1 MKDSKMISAALNAL
15 ETCLEITSEDRVLVL
30 TDSES
35 DNVSSAFTEA
45 CKIKGCAVD
54 IFTLQSG
61 SRPLKSVPPELNDLL
76 KGKTV
81 VLNIIKAFPDE
92 IPFRIEWILKVEK
105 CKNIRTAHMPGIT
118 ENMMTGG
125 PVDVDYSLMKEKA
138 EELLALLRNAVSLH
152 ITTPAGTN
160 LTLGVEGRKFLHD
173 LHIGP
178 GEIQNIPCGEVYCA
192 PEEDKANG
200 TLVIDA
206 SGGDLGLISR
216 PLIIKIKNGVIEKFE
231 SEDRELVKTI
241 EALTG
246 RDIESNT
253 IGELGIG
260 VNPGAKI
267 KGNMLEDE
275 KATGTAHIAFGNNE
289 DMPGGRNRA
298 PIHRDLLFNL
308 PTIKAYYT
316 DGSERIIM
324 ENGVVKRQQDK

>member
-1 MKDSKMISAALNAL
+1 MEEDRKVSAALNAL
-15 ETCLEITSEDRVLVL
+15 ETCLDLIAEDRILVL
-30 TDSES
+30 SDSES
-35 DNVSSAFTEA
+35 SNVSSAFIEA
-45 CKIKGCAVD
+45 CRIKGCAVD
-54 IFTLQSG
+54 IFTLRSG
-61 SRPLKSVPPELNDLL
+61 SRPLKSVPRELDDLL
-76 KGKTV
+76 GGKTV
-81 VLNIIKAFPDE
+81 VLNIIKAFPEE

-105 CKNIRTAHMPGIT
+105 YKSIRTAHMPGIT
-118 ENMMTGG
+118 EEMMTDG

-138 EELLALLRNAVSLH
+138 EGLLAQLKNVKSLH

-160 LTLGVEGRKFLHD
+160 LSLGVEGRRFLHD

-206 SGGDLGLISR
+206 SGGDLGLINT
-216 PLIIKIKNGVIEKFE
+216 PLTIKIKNGMIERFE
-231 SEDRELVKTI
+231 SEDDELVKTI

-246 RDIESNT
+246 NDIESNT

-275 KATGTAHIAFGNNE
+275 KSTGTAHIAFGNNE

-316 DGSERIIM
+316 DGSERIVM
-324 ENGVVKRQQDK
+324 ENGSIKRY